1 MSKVKPSLPKGTR
14 DFLPN
19 EVMQRKYIFNTIRNV
34 LEHYGFSE
42 IETPAF
48 ERLETLTGKYGEEG
62 DRLLFK
68 ILNSG
73 DAFSKFEP
81 NDIDL
86 IQKYFYFKYD
96 IFKNEDLF
104 PNLDITDFQKTDR
117 VALAPSVI
125 SPIINKMSE
134 KGLRYDLTVPLA
146 RYVVQHQSDLVF
158 PFKRY
163 HVAPVWRADRP
174 QRGRYQEFYQFDA
187 DIISAD
193 SLINDVEL
201 TQILIDVYKALGI
214 NVTIKINNRKILEAL
229 SIYADAK
236 DNLSSITIAIDK
248 LDKVGMD
255 GVILELKNNELN
267 DEQIT
272 KITQVLSAKSITDL
286 SPLFNEIEIGKKGIE
301 ELQFIFNK
309 IKSDNLI
316 FDTTLARGLSYY
328 TGTIW
333 EVTANDVQMGSI
345 SGGGRYDNLTEMFGG
360 QNMSGIGISFGV
372 ERIFDVMQELNLFS
386 SKINKGVKVLV
397 VARDENL
404 TDTCYDI
411 VLKMRE
417 AKIACEFFTGNVK
430 KQKQMPY
437 AIAKNIEYIMEIGED
452 EITNNIYRIKNIESR
467 EEQKLSLTE
476 IIEKLK

>member
-229 SIYADAK
+229 SI
-236 DNLSSITIAIDK
+236 
-248 LDKVGMD
+248 
-255 GVILELKNNELN
+255 
-267 DEQIT
+267 
-272 KITQVLSAKSITDL
+272 
-286 SPLFNEIEIGKKGIE
+286 
-301 ELQFIFNK
+301 
-309 IKSDNLI
+309 
-316 FDTTLARGLSYY
+316 R
-328 TGTIW
+328 
-333 EVTANDVQMGSI
+333 
-345 SGGGRYDNLTEMFGG
+345 
-360 QNMSGIGISFGV
+360 
-372 ERIFDVMQELNLFS
+372 
-386 SKINKGVKVLV
+386 
-397 VARDENL
+397 
-404 TDTCYDI
+404 
-411 VLKMRE
+411 
-417 AKIACEFFTGNVK
+417 
-430 KQKQMPY
+430 
-437 AIAKNIEYIMEIGED
+437 
-452 EITNNIYRIKNIESR
+452 
-467 EEQKLSLTE
+467 
-476 IIEKLK
+476 

>member
-19 EVMQRKYIFNTIRNV
+19 EVMQRKFIFNTIRNV
-34 LEHYGFSE
+34 LEHYGFTE

-73 DAFSKFEP
+73 DFLSKV
-81 NDIDL
+81 NDTTYQEKNSNKIL
-86 IQKYFYFKYD
+86 KD
-96 IFKNEDLF
+96 I
-104 PNLDITDFQKTDR
+104 
-117 VALAPSVI
+117 A
-125 SPIINKMSE
+125 E

-146 RYVVQHQSDLVF
+146 RYVVQHQSELVF

-201 TQILIDVYKALGI
+201 TQILIEVYKALGI
-214 NVTIKINNRKILEAL
+214 DVTIKINNRKLLEAL
-229 SIYADAK
+229 SIYADAT
-236 DNLSSITIAIDK
+236 NELTAITVAIDK
-248 LDKVGMD
+248 LDKVGIS
-255 GVILELKNNELN
+255 GVEDELNKINLTEIQINKIKTILEVKNIDELN
-267 DEQIT
+267 AVFT
-272 KITQVLSAKSITDL
+272 S
-286 SPLFNEIEIGKKGIE
+286 IEIGKKGIE

-309 IKSDNLI
+309 ISNSNVQ
-316 FDTTLARGLSYY
+316 FDITLARGLSYY

-333 EVTANDVQMGSI
+333 EVTANNVQIGSI

-372 ERIFDVMQELNLFS
+372 ERIYDVMEELKLFPEN
-386 SKINKGVKVLV
+386 IIKGVKILIVP
-397 VARDENL
+397 REESL
-404 TDTCYDI
+404 TDYCFEI
-411 VLKMRE
+411 VCKLR
-417 AKIACEFFTGNVK
+417 AAGISCELFTGNIK
-430 KQKQMPY
+430 KQKQFAY
-437 AIAKNIEYIMEIGED
+437 ATSKNIENMMEIGND
-452 EITNNIYRIKNIESR
+452 EKESETYRIKNVLSR
-467 EEQKLSLTE
+467 EENKLTIEE
-476 IIEKLK
+476 IIAKLK

>member
-187 DIISAD
+187 DISAD